1 MTVKIKNFGELI
13 HGQTG
18 ADTEARTMALESI
31 EKAIEAVDPQIA
43 VQRNVKISG
52 EELRI
57 GSYKINLKNIGRIIV
72 VGGGK
77 ASGRMAETLES
88 ILGDKIESGVVNVL
102 KGTESLF
109 KTKRIMLNPAG
120 HPIPTGEGVE
130 GVKAMLSLL
139 EGLTPRDIVITLISG
154 GGSALMPYPVEKI
167 SIEDYVEVNK
177 LLLKSGADINE
188 INAVRKHLSRVKGG
202 WLAKYAYPA
211 TVFSLIIS
219 DVVGDP
225 LETIASGP
233 TSPDPYTFVDAYN
246 VLKKYDLLDKVPKNI
261 LDTLQAGLSGKLS
274 ETPKPGDKVFEKV
287 RNIIVASNSI
297 AVNEMVKYGML
308 KGYKCLNL
316 SSYIEG
322 EAREV
327 GKVLACIARGVD
339 KAGTPIKRP
348 ALIVG
353 GGETTVHVVG
363 DGLGG
368 RNQEVVLGAVEKL
381 SGIEG
386 CALCSI
392 GTDGIDGV
400 TDAAGAIADGKTYKK
415 GLDMNLRPEDYLKT
429 NDSYNYFKKLGGLI
443 FTGPTLTNVADIFVI
458 ALPSIN
464 T

>member
-1 MTVKIKNFGELI
+1 MRIKNFDELAL
-13 HGQTG
+13 GQTD
-18 ADTEARTMALESI
+18 ADTKARTIALECI
-31 EKAIEAVDPQIA
+31 EKAIEAADPQIA
-43 VQRNVKISG
+43 VQRNVKLSG

-57 GSYKINLKNIGRIIV
+57 GSYKINLKKADRIIV

-109 KTKRIMLNPAG
+109 KTRRIVLNPAG
-120 HPIPTGEGVE
+120 HPIPTTEGVK

-139 EGLTPRDIVITLISG
+139 KGLTSRDIVITLISG
-154 GGSALMPYPVEKI
+154 GGSALMPYPIEKI

-188 INAVRKHLSRVKGG
+188 INAVRKHLSRIKGG

-233 TSPDPYTFVDAYN
+233 TSPDPYTFTDAYN
-246 VLKKYDLLDKVPKNI
+246 VLKKYDLLDKVPSNV
-261 LDTLQAGLSGKLS
+261 LDTLRAGLSGYLP
-274 ETPKPGDKVFEKV
+274 ETPKPGDKIFEKV

-297 AVNEMVKYGML
+297 AVNEMVKYGKHM
-308 KGYKCLNL
+308 GYKCLNL

-327 GKVLACIARGVD
+327 GKVLACIARGID
-339 KAGTPIKRP
+339 KAGVPVKRP

-363 DGLGG
+363 EGLGG
-368 RNQEVVLGAVEKL
+368 RNQEVVLGSVEKL
-381 SGIEG
+381 SDIEG
-386 CALCSI
+386 CALCSV

-415 GLDMNLRPEDYLKT
+415 GLDMHLKPEDYLKN
-429 NDSYNYFKKLGGLI
+429 NDSYNYFKRVGGLVI
-443 FTGPTLTNVADIFVI
+443 TGPTLTNVADIFAV
-458 ALPSIN
+458 ALASIN

>member
-1 MTVKIKNFGELI
+1 MKIKNFEELVHGE
-13 HGQTG
+13 TK
-18 ADTEARTMALESI
+18 ADTEARTMVLESI
-31 EKAIEAVDPQIA
+31 EKAIEAVDPVVA
-43 VQRNVKISG
+43 VRRNVEVSG
-52 EELRI
+52 DELRI
-57 GSYKINLKNIGRIIV
+57 GSYKINLKNVGRIIV

-77 ASGRMAETLES
+77 ASGRMAEAIES
-88 ILGDKIESGVVNVL
+88 ILGDKIESGIVNVL

-109 KTKRIMLNPAG
+109 KTERIMLNPAG
-120 HPIPTGEGVE
+120 HPIPTEEGVK

-154 GGSALMPYPVEKI
+154 GGSALMPYPLEEI
-167 SIEDYVEVNK
+167 SIEDYVKVNR

-188 INAVRKHLSRVKGG
+188 INAVRKHLSRIKGG

-233 TSPDPYTFVDAYN
+233 TSPDPYTFADAYN
-246 VLKKYDLLDKVPKNI
+246 VLKKYSLIDKVPENV
-261 LDTLQAGLSGKLS
+261 LNVLQDGLSGKLD

-297 AVNEMVKYGML
+297 ALNEMVKHGML
-308 KGYKCLNL
+308 KGYECLNL

-339 KAGTPIKRP
+339 KAGSPIERP

-363 DGLGG
+363 EGLGG

-381 SGIEG
+381 SNIEG

-392 GTDGIDGV
+392 GTDGIDGI
-400 TDAAGAIADGKTYKK
+400 TDAAGALADGKTYER
-415 GLDMNLRPEDYLKT
+415 GLEMNLRPEDYLRV
-429 NDSYNYFKKLGGLI
+429 NDSYNYFKKVGGLV

-458 ALPSIN
+458 ALPPIN